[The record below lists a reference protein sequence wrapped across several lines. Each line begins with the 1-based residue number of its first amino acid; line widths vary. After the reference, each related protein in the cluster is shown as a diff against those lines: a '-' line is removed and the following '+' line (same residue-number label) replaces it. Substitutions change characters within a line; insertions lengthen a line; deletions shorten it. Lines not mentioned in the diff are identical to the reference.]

1 MNTVNY
7 QVGQDVS
14 YGIGGDRYY
23 DGKIVRMT
31 KRFIF
36 TDSGRQYT
44 RKEAKDG
51 RVYYT
56 ETGCKYCYMIAG
68 RQEYLDP
75 HF

>member
-1 MNTVNY
+1 MTTTNY

-23 DGKIVRMT
+23 DGKIVRIT

-44 RKEAKDG
+44 RKEDKNG

-56 ETGCKYCYMIAG
+56 ETGCKFCYLMAG
-68 RQEYLDP
+68 KQEYLDP

>member
-1 MNTVNY
+1 MTQNEY
-7 QVGQDVS
+7 KIGDDVS
-14 YGIGGDRYY
+14 YSIGGDRYY
-23 DGKIVRMT
+23 DGKVVRIT

-44 RKEAKDG
+44 RKEDTNG

-56 ETGCKYCYMIAG
+56 ETGCKFCYLMAG

>member
-1 MNTVNY
+1 MTQNEY
-7 QVGQDVS
+7 KIGDDVS

-23 DGKIVRMT
+23 DGKITRIT

-44 RKEAKDG
+44 RKEDNSG

-56 ETGCKYCYMIAG
+56 ETGCKFCYLMAG